1 MRVSTGCLWRPEFSL
16 YKHQRFSPSTGNS
29 TWALRLINKCFLPA
43 VLSLLPKAQFLFKRR
58 SSDLPNK
65 HWTCWDISPALSDSG
80 SMNGCVRDI
89 PLTSQG
95 LYLSLPVWMLI
106 RGCPPS
112 MSVPW
117 LSLPSQ
123 VLSPTSPDWE
133 QQTHWQDLHAS
144 PVFMCGQSF
153 YR

>member
-1 MRVSTGCLWRPEFSL
+1 MRVSTVCLWRPEFSL

-29 TWALRLINKCFLPA
+29 TWALRLIHKCFYLLCC
-43 VLSLLPKAQFLFKRR
+43 LSCPKLKCR

-65 HWTCWDISPALSDSG
+65 HCTYWNITPVLSDSG

-89 PLTSQG
+89 PLTLQG
-95 LYLSLPVWMLI
+95 LYLSLPVCMLI

-112 MSVPW
+112 ISVPW
-117 LSLPSQ
+117 MSLLFQ